1 MTIYSTPFDIETK
14 QPTGPSTDSG
24 FGSIDEAVAILGEG
38 YLSRGKRSVTY
49 PGVFLSEYV
58 LTASSRQV
66 KLPADS

>member
-1 MTIYSTPFDIETK
+1 MTIYSTPFDSDTK

-24 FGSIDEAVAILGEG
+24 FGSIDEAVAILGDN
-38 YLSRGKRSVTY
+38 YLSRGVRSVTY
-49 PGVFLSEYV
+49 HGVMLTDYV

>member
-1 MTIYSTPFDIETK
+1 MIYSTPFDPRTK
-14 QPTGPSTDSG
+14 QPLGPSTDSG

-49 PGVFLSEYV
+49 PGVFLSDYV